1 MNKRVL
7 LVAYHYPPISQ
18 SSGVHRTHKFA
29 RYLPEFGW
37 DPLVLSC
44 NLRAYAQYDEENSP
58 DLPGVIVQRAFA
70 LDTSKHLAIRG
81 RYPRFLA
88 LPDRWVSWWVGGVLT
103 GLSMIRRYR
112 PQLIWS
118 TYPIATAHL
127 IGLTLHKLTGLPWVT
142 DFRDP
147 MTDTSYPPDPVIRK
161 IYSKI
166 ERSAVR
172 NSSHMVF
179 TTDDTLKKYVDR
191 FPQANKELFSVIE
204 NGYDEDA
211 FSQAEQSI
219 LSTTKPHSKPFI
231 LIHSGILYPSERNPE
246 PFFLALSELH
256 RDGHISP
263 DRLRI
268 VLRASGHE
276 RNYENRLKE
285 LNIANI
291 AVLEPPIP
299 YVDALREMLQSDG
312 LLIFQ
317 AANCNH
323 QIPAKAY
330 EYFRARR
337 PIFALTDHPGNT
349 AQLLRNSGI
358 DTIVDI
364 ASKDEIKTGLLNFL
378 RLLESGNAPI
388 ANIKTVEVHSR
399 RARTQQLGQLFDRLL
414 MEPK

>member
-29 RYLPEFGW
+29 QYLPEFGW

-44 NLRAYAQYDEENSP
+44 NLRAYAEYNEENSP

-70 LDTSKHLAIRG
+70 LDTAKHLAIKG

-88 LPDRWVSWWVGGVLT
+88 LPDRWASWWFGGVLA
-103 GLSMIRRYR
+103 GLSIIRRHHPR
-112 PQLIWS
+112 FIWS

-127 IGLTLHKLTGLPWVT
+127 IGLTLHKLTGIPWVA

-147 MTDTSYPPDPVIRK
+147 MTDSSYPSDPGVRK
-161 IYSKI
+161 IYLNI
-166 ERSAVR
+166 ERKSVQNAR
-172 NSSHMVF
+172 HMVF
-179 TTDDTLKKYVDR
+179 TTEDTLEKYVER
-191 FPQANKELFSVIE
+191 FPQADKELFSVIE

-211 FSQAEQSI
+211 FSQAEKSI
-219 LSTTKPHSKPFI
+219 TNTKEPHSGPFV
-231 LIHSGILYPSERNPE
+231 LIHSGILYPSERNPD
-246 PFFLALSELH
+246 PFFLALSELRH
-256 RDGHISP
+256 DGYISP
-263 DRLRI
+263 DGLRVI
-268 VLRASGHE
+268 LRASGHD
-276 RNYENRLKE
+276 RNYESRLRE
-285 LNIANI
+285 LNIADI
-291 AVLEPPIP
+291 VSLEPPIS
-299 YVDALREMLQSDG
+299 YVDALREMLTSDG

-317 AANCNH
+317 ADNCNH

-330 EYFRARR
+330 EYLRARR

-364 ASKDEIKTGLLNFL
+364 TSKDEIKTGLLNFL
-378 RLLESGNAPI
+378 HLLESGNAPI
-388 ANIKTVEVHSR
+388 ASMKTVEVHSR

-414 MEPK
+414 VESK